1 MKFSKNSRWLIPLN
15 FISNKGIM
23 ETHLSSFVVWLHSQL
38 NLWVAIGLFGQSLF
52 MMRFLVQWIYSE
64 RVKQSVIPEAF
75 WYLSLG
81 GGLIVLAYAIHKQ
94 DLVFILSQGLGS
106 FIYIR
111 NIQLIWQQ
119 KLKQRVGTRIDTIV

>member
-1 MKFSKNSRWLIPLN
+1 
-15 FISNKGIM
+15 M

>member
-1 MKFSKNSRWLIPLN
+1 
-15 FISNKGIM
+15 M
-23 ETHLSSFVVWLHSQL
+23 ETFFASFAAWLHTQL

-52 MMRFLVQWIYSE
+52 MMRFIVQWIHSE
-64 RVKQSVIPEAF
+64 RVKQSVIPEVF

-106 FIYIR
+106 LIYIR
-111 NIQLIWQQ
+111 NIQLIWRE
-119 KLKQRVGTRIDTIV
+119 KRHKKALPAGSAAP